1 MKDIHNYFKQDKKA
15 LIFHKYRTNKRLSF
29 SDYLYLLKTDITEQ
43 IPSTLI
49 FSLPGLIGSFC
60 RTKYF
65 KLLSKGIGINCIIG
79 KNITFSGIHNIK
91 IGSFSWIDDHVNL
104 ACAFGEIEIGSYIHI
119 SPYSILSGGGGLYIE
134 DYVGIASFAQVYSH
148 SETIKAGRRMS
159 GPMIPEDMKAFRS
172 APVILRKDS
181 FVGCGAVI
189 LPGVTLGEGSVIA
202 ANSVVSKS
210 TDPWCVYSGNPAKKV
225 CKRRKV

>member
-1 MKDIHNYFKQDKKA
+1 MKDIYSFFKYNRKA
-15 LIFHKYRTNKRLSF
+15 SVFHKFRIDEKLSL
-29 SDYLYLLKTDITEQ
+29 SDYLFLIKNDITQE
-43 IPSTLI
+43 IPKSII
-49 FSLPGLIGSFC
+49 FSLPGLFGSFC
-60 RTKYF
+60 RSKYF
-65 KLLSKGIGINCIIG
+65 HSFSKGMGKNCIIG
-79 KNITFSGIHNIK
+79 KNLTFTGIENINV
-91 IGSFSWIDDHVNL
+91 GSFTWIDDYVNL
-104 ACAFGEIEIGSYIHI
+104 SSAFGEIEIGSYIHI

-189 LPGVTLGEGSVIA
+189 LPGVTLAEGSVIA